1 MMTEHRFILDCV
13 LGLSA
18 AHYSLVSENPDTAQ
32 LALYYRSQA
41 FKGVRLGVSR
51 FSERNADALIAAS
64 ILLTWFQC
72 DW

>member
-1 MMTEHRFILDCV
+1 MTEHRFILDCL

-18 AHYSLVSENPDTAQ
+18 AHHNLISENPETAQ

-41 FKGVRLGVSR
+41 LKGLRLAVSR
-51 FSERNADALIAAS
+51 FSERNADAVIAAS